1 MISIAIDGPSGSG
14 KSTLSK
20 EVAKKLG
27 FLHIDTGALYRAIAY
42 YVFENQVQIDKVPKI
57 LNEINI
63 DLKFQNDQ
71 QRVML
76 NGKDVSEKIRTPE
89 ISSLA
94 SQVSKVKEVR
104 EFLLQTQRNFAKENN
119 VIMDGRDIG
128 TVILPDATVKI
139 FLTSSSEVRAKRRYL
154 QLTQSGM
161 KCDYS
166 QILRSVIERDN
177 QDMNRELSPLKK
189 ADDAILLDT
198 TNLNFDESISQIIKI
213 IETHVNFKN

>member
-20 EVAKKLG
+20 EVAQKLG

-42 YVFENQVQIDKVPKI
+42 YVFENQVQVDDVHEV
-57 LNEINI
+57 LNNINI
-63 DLKFQNDQ
+63 DLKFQNGQ
-71 QRVML
+71 QKVIL

-89 ISSLA
+89 ISTLS
-94 SQVSKVKEVR
+94 SQVSKIKEVR
-104 EFLLQTQRNFAKENN
+104 DFLLKTQRDLAKEND

-128 TVILPDATVKI
+128 TAILPNATVKI
-139 FLTSSSEVRAKRRYL
+139 FLTASSETRAKRRYL
-154 QLTQSGM
+154 QLTQSGV

-166 QILRSVIERDN
+166 QILKGVVERDN
-177 QDMNRELSPLKK
+177 QDMNREISPLKK

-198 TNLNFDESISQIIKI
+198 TNLNFDESIAQIIRI
-213 IETHVNFKN
+213 IKTHI